1 MEFQYFIPQTE
12 NDFLIYSV
20 LELCL
25 CAIGSYI
32 NSEDSTCKEGLIH

>member
-20 LELCL
+20 LELCV
-25 CAIGSYI
+25 CAISLFV
-32 NSEDSTCKEGLIH
+32 SDLSV